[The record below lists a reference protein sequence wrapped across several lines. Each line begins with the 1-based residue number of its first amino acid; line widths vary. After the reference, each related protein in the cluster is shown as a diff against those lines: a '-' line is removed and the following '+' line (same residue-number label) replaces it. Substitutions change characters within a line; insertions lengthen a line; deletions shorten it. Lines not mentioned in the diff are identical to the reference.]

1 MQAIHPVSRPKPVTT
16 RALSAMKRR
25 GEKVV
30 ALTAYDYT
38 AAQILDA
45 AGVDLILVGD
55 TLGMVVLGH
64 ETTLPVTL
72 DMMIHHTQA
81 VVRGTHR
88 ALVVGDMPFLTYQVA
103 PEQALENAGRLM
115 SEGGCKAVKLEG
127 GREIAPTVERLVR
140 AGIPVLGHLG
150 YTPQSAHVFGAPRAQ
165 GRTESQAEAM
175 LADALALEAA
185 GACAVVLELVPAELA
200 AEVSRRLTVP
210 TIGIGSGVE
219 CDGEIQVFH
228 DVFGLYTDFVPRHT
242 RRYLALAEAISAAA
256 RDYIGAVRTRAFPG
270 AEETVSMDEAVL
282 ERAVANFEGHG
293 VRGSKVG

>member
-1 MQAIHPVSRPKPVTT
+1 MRAARKPLTT
-16 RALSAMKRR
+16 RTLSTMKRR
-25 GEKVV
+25 GQKIV

-45 AGVDLILVGD
+45 AGVDLLLVGD

-81 VVRGTHR
+81 VVRGART
-88 ALVVGDMPFLTYQVA
+88 ALVVGDMPFLTYQVT

-115 SEGGCKAVKLEG
+115 RESGCKAVKLEG
-127 GREIAPTVERLVR
+127 GREMAPTVERLVR

-150 YTPQSAHVFGAPRAQ
+150 YTPQSAHVFGTPRAH
-165 GRTESQAEAM
+165 GRTESEAEAI
-175 LADALALEAA
+175 LADALALEQA

-200 AEVSRRLTVP
+200 AEVTRRLRVP

-228 DVFGLYTDFVPRHT
+228 DIFGLYTDFVPRHT
-242 RRYLALAEAISAAA
+242 RRYLSLAEAIGGATSE
-256 RDYIGAVRTRAFPG
+256 YIDAVRERAFPG
-270 AEETVSMDEAVL
+270 AEQTLSMDASVL
-282 ERAVANFEGHG
+282 ERAVASLDDGLAKAG
-293 VRGSKVG
+293 

>member
-1 MQAIHPVSRPKPVTT
+1 MQPSHPVEAISRPKPVTT
-16 RALSAMKRR
+16 RSLSAMKRR
-25 GEKVV
+25 GEKIV

-81 VVRGTHR
+81 VVRGAQR
-88 ALVVGDMPFLTYQVA
+88 ALVVGDMPFLTYRLT

-115 SEGGCKAVKLEG
+115 SEGGCKAIKLEG
-127 GREIAPTVERLVR
+127 GREMAPTVDRLVR

-150 YTPQSAHVFGAPRAQ
+150 YTPQSAHVFGTPRAH

-175 LADALALEAA
+175 LSDALALEAA
-185 GACAVVLELVPAELA
+185 GACAVVLELVPAQLA
-200 AEVSRRLTVP
+200 AEVTRRLTVP

-242 RRYLALAEAISAAA
+242 HRYLSLAEAIGGAA
-256 RDYIGAVRTRAFPG
+256 RDYIDAVRTRTFPG
-270 AEETVSMDEAVL
+270 AEQTLSMDSAVL
-282 ERAVANFEGHG
+282 ERAVASFEDD
-293 VRGSKVG
+293 VATP